1 MIRSVLTKS
10 RNVRIPSMQ
19 YYSAHSKPSA
29 TATIRFKDQV
39 RQNKYS
45 DAPASF
51 AEDAVRNILHNA
63 PPISEQRPR
72 RHILNCLVKNKPGAL
87 SRLSGVLASRNF
99 NIESIVAADTEVPDL
114 SRMTIVLNGP
124 EVQIE
129 QAKSQLEDLIP
140 VWAVLDYTDTK
151 LIERELL
158 LIKVSI
164 LGPDHLH
171 EQMSFKNQENG
182 LDMDNEEESV
192 GTSLRNTFDHL
203 RALNELAALFDAKIV
218 DVSSDSVIIE
228 LAAKPERIRSFMK
241 LCKPFGIIEASKTG
255 VMAMPR
261 VPVIDLLD
269 DQHDTTL
276 DEEDTGADLSNLPP
290 G

>member
-1 MIRSVLTKS
+1 MLRSLLTKS
-10 RNVRIPSMQ
+10 RNIRIPSMQ
-19 YYSAHSKPSA
+19 RYSAHSKPSA
-29 TATIRFKDQV
+29 TVTIGFKDQV
-39 RQNKYS
+39 RQNKYEN
-45 DAPASF
+45 APTSF
-51 AEDAVRNILHNA
+51 AEDAVRNILHNT

-72 RHILNCLVKNKPGAL
+72 RHILNCLVKNEPGAL

-124 EVQIE
+124 EIQIE
-129 QAKSQLEDLIP
+129 QAKFQLEDLIS

-164 LGPDHLH
+164 LGPDHLL
-171 EQMSFKNQENG
+171 EQMSFENQEND
-182 LDMDNEEESV
+182 LNMDSQEEESV
-192 GTSLRNTFDHL
+192 GISLRNTFDHL
-203 RALNELAALFDAKIV
+203 RALNELATLFDAKIV

-269 DQHDTTL
+269 DQHDAL
-276 DEEDTGADLSNLPP
+276 NEEESDIDLSNLPP

>member
-29 TATIRFKDQV
+29 TATIGFKDQV
-39 RQNKYS
+39 RQNKYN

-51 AEDAVRNILHNA
+51 AEDAVRNILHNM

-72 RHILNCLVKNKPGAL
+72 RHILNCLVKNEPGAL

-129 QAKSQLEDLIP
+129 QAKFQLEDLIP

-171 EQMSFKNQENG
+171 EQMGFENQEND
-182 LDMDNEEESV
+182 LDNREEESV

-218 DVSSDSVIIE
+218 DVSSDSVIVE

-269 DQHDTTL
+269 DQHDTAL
-276 DEEDTGADLSNLPP
+276 NEEDTGVDLSNLPP